1 MNIAHLVGYISLNC
15 GGPPFSIYNLAKALR
30 EKKVNADIWSVISDK
45 ERKEM
50 FFNDVNIKL
59 FNLEFPKRWRKSS
72 KLYSALKKDILNY
85 DILHLHQ
92 VWDYPIY
99 VGAKL
104 ACKYRKPYIISPRG
118 IFMDRWRY
126 NSIKKILYFKIIF
139 GKYMDRATCIHAL
152 SDLELKGL
160 LKAGIKGIFTVIP
173 NGIRVEDYQNLP
185 KNYAEKIWPDID
197 KSLVCLYMGRLS
209 PEKGIELLITSWAEV
224 IKQHKEAKLLIA
236 GEGTIKYKEKL
247 RNQIKKLGLES
258 YVLFIGL
265 LDDFK
270 KKVALGRADVYVQ
283 ASYSEGMSNSILEAM
298 VSGKPCV
305 ITKGCNF
312 PSIAE
317 WAAGEVV
324 EPDPIS
330 MSQAILR
337 ILSLSQRERIDM
349 GQKGKYEVINNF
361 SWEKIALKYYKVYEC
376 ILNNETIPLKP

>member
-1 MNIAHLVGYISLNC
+1 
-15 GGPPFSIYNLAKALR
+15 
-30 EKKVNADIWSVISDK
+30 
-45 ERKEM
+45 
-50 FFNDVNIKL
+50 
-59 FNLEFPKRWRKSS
+59 
-72 KLYSALKKDILNY
+72 
-85 DILHLHQ
+85 
-92 VWDYPIY
+92 
-99 VGAKL
+99 
-104 ACKYRKPYIISPRG
+104 
-118 IFMDRWRY
+118 MDRWRY

-160 LKAGIKGIFTVIP
+160 LKAGIKGNFTVIP

-209 PEKGIELLITSWAEV
+209 PEKGIELHITSWAEV